1 MRFGPA
7 DDAGAE
13 GGLYRLL
20 MALALIRRA
29 GFGQALALDAA
40 IVLALASVTEWRVWV
55 AAQGV
60 AGPRWLPTGL
70 PLLLDLPLL
79 WRRRLPLL
87 AVALVMAAMATQ
99 ALVSRDAAEGFF
111 LVGPTAV
118 GLYSLGAYGGRRQAV
133 LGLAITAAAA
143 TVHDLEDPQIASGT
157 HLATATLFWWLLLL
171 AVWLV
176 GVFVGSRRE
185 AAALAARASRL
196 ERDAQV
202 AVAEERARMA
212 RELHDIVS
220 HNLSVVVAQAAGA
233 RAVAERRPGAVSPT
247 LEKIER
253 SGRAALVEMRR
264 LLGVLREDASDANL
278 APQPGLTQL
287 EALAASVR
295 AAGLAVE
302 LEVEGDFGDLPPAVD
317 LSAYRI
323 IQEALTN
330 ALKHAGP
337 ARAHVHVRR
346 DPDALVIEVVDDGVG
361 SGPGDSS
368 EVGHGLVGMRER
380 VALFGGEFRAQ
391 ARREGGFA
399 VQARLPL
406 TGDRP

>member
-40 IVLALASVTEWRVWV
+40 IVLALAGVTEWRVWV
-55 AAQGV
+55 AHGGV
-60 AGPRWLPTGL
+60 GGPRWLTTGL

-196 ERDAQV
+196 ERDTQV

-264 LLGVLREDASDANL
+264 LLGVLREDAGDANL

>member
-1 MRFGPA
+1 MRFGPG

-13 GGLYRLL
+13 GWLYRLL

-40 IVLALASVTEWRVWV
+40 IVVALAGVTEWRVWV
-55 AAQGV
+55 AHGGV
-60 AGPRWLPTGL
+60 AGPKWLTTGL

-99 ALVSRDAAEGFF
+99 ALVSGDAAEGFF

-143 TVHDLEDPQIASGT
+143 TAHDLEDPQIASGT

-264 LLGVLREDASDANL
+264 LLGVLREDAGDANL

-337 ARAHVHVRR
+337 ARAHVYVRR
-346 DPDALVIEVVDDGVG
+346 DPDALVIEVVDDGAG
-361 SGPGDSS
+361 TGDPP

-380 VALFGGEFRAQ
+380 VAVFGGEFRAR

-406 TGDRP
+406 TGDRA

>member
-1 MRFGPA
+1 
-7 DDAGAE
+7 
-13 GGLYRLL
+13 LN
-20 MALALIRRA
+20 
-29 GFGQALALDAA
+29 
-40 IVLALASVTEWRVWV
+40 
-55 AAQGV
+55 
-60 AGPRWLPTGL
+60 
-70 PLLLDLPLL
+70 
-79 WRRRLPLL
+79 
-87 AVALVMAAMATQ
+87 
-99 ALVSRDAAEGFF
+99 VSR
-111 LVGPTAV
+111 TAC
-118 GLYSLGAYGGRRQAV
+118 G
-133 LGLAITAAAA
+133 
-143 TVHDLEDPQIASGT
+143 
-157 HLATATLFWWLLLL
+157 
-171 AVWLV
+171 
-176 GVFVGSRRE
+176 
-185 AAALAARASRL
+185 
-196 ERDAQV
+196 
-202 AVAEERARMA
+202 
-212 RELHDIVS
+212 
-220 HNLSVVVAQAAGA
+220 
-233 RAVAERRPGAVSPT
+233 RRPGAVSPT

-380 VALFGGEFRAQ
+380 VALFGGEFRAR

>member
-1 MRFGPA
+1 MRFGPG
-7 DDAGAE
+7 DDASAE

-29 GFGQALALDAA
+29 GFGQTLALDAA
-40 IVLALASVTEWRVWV
+40 IVVALAGVTEWRVWV
-55 AAQGV
+55 AHGGV
-60 AGPRWLPTGL
+60 AGPKWLTTGL

-185 AAALAARASRL
+185 AAALAARAR
-196 ERDAQV
+196 RPGGGRRGAGPD
-202 AVAEERARMA
+202 
-212 RELHDIVS
+212 
-220 HNLSVVVAQAAGA
+220 GA
-233 RAVAERRPGAVSPT
+233 RAARHRLAQPERGCCAGGRRA
-247 LEKIER
+247 R
-253 SGRAALVEMRR
+253 RGRAAAGRR
-264 LLGVLREDASDANL
+264 LADAGEDRAERPRGARRDAPP
-278 APQPGLTQL
+278 AR
-287 EALAASVR
+287 R
-295 AAGLAVE
+295 AARGC
-302 LEVEGDFGDLPPAVD
+302 
-317 LSAYRI
+317 
-323 IQEALTN
+323 
-330 ALKHAGP
+330 
-337 ARAHVHVRR
+337 
-346 DPDALVIEVVDDGVG
+346 
-361 SGPGDSS
+361 
-368 EVGHGLVGMRER
+368 
-380 VALFGGEFRAQ
+380 
-391 ARREGGFA
+391 
-399 VQARLPL
+399 
-406 TGDRP
+406 

>member
-1 MRFGPA
+1 MRFGPV

-40 IVLALASVTEWRVWV
+40 IVLAL
-55 AAQGV
+55 
-60 AGPRWLPTGL
+60 
-70 PLLLDLPLL
+70 
-79 WRRRLPLL
+79 
-87 AVALVMAAMATQ
+87 
-99 ALVSRDAAEGFF
+99 
-111 LVGPTAV
+111 
-118 GLYSLGAYGGRRQAV
+118 
-133 LGLAITAAAA
+133 A

-233 RAVAERRPGAVSPT
+233 RAVAERRPGVVSPT

-253 SGRAALVEMRR
+253 SGRAALV
-264 LLGVLREDASDANL
+264 
-278 APQPGLTQL
+278 
-287 EALAASVR
+287 
-295 AAGLAVE
+295 
-302 LEVEGDFGDLPPAVD
+302 
-317 LSAYRI
+317 
-323 IQEALTN
+323 
-330 ALKHAGP
+330 
-337 ARAHVHVRR
+337 
-346 DPDALVIEVVDDGVG
+346 
-361 SGPGDSS
+361 
-368 EVGHGLVGMRER
+368 
-380 VALFGGEFRAQ
+380 
-391 ARREGGFA
+391 
-399 VQARLPL
+399 
-406 TGDRP
+406 